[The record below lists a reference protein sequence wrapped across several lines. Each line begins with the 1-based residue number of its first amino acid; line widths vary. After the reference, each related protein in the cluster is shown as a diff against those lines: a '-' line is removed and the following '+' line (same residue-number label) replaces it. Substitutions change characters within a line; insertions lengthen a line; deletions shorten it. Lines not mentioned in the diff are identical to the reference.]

1 MKALL
6 NIGDWKT
13 VKIGSMTAVGYVSNI
28 INFSWHGERVELTK
42 VIWIKDNKYL
52 LKKPS
57 PGIFTEEQLEP
68 IGDFWDKHQDN
79 STLID
84 LALKTGDREW
94 FKELTGE
101 KRKWHTV
108 EL

>member
-1 MKALL
+1 MNALL

-13 VKIGSMTAVGYVSNI
+13 VKIGNMTAVGYVSNI

-42 VIWIKDNKYL
+42 VVWMKDNKYL

-101 KRKWHTV
+101 KRKWQTV
-108 EL
+108 EQ

>member
-1 MKALL
+1 ML
-6 NIGDWKT
+6 NIGDWKI
-13 VKIGSMTAVGYVSNI
+13 VKIGSMTVVGYVSNTI
-28 INFSWHGERVELTK
+28 HYSLHSERVELTK
-42 VIWIKDNKYL
+42 VVWIKDNQYL

-108 EL
+108 EQ